1 MEEFQLQEEFLKKM
15 KQERFQRQRKRLLE
29 RGFKPP
35 QKTEEEEE
43 DNGQPKPQLTHF
55 ESLIKGDGEIEE
67 DPDDFEKAEHEKELM
82 RKLIDASKALVIDGN
97 WRLSNPDEVGTP
109 IDELLRD
116 SLRSPEIVIHLKCSE
131 DNTAKR
137 IIDEE
142 KIKIEFEKQ
151 MEKMLAEIA
160 KERKEARI
168 TREEELRDEIKDDEE
183 RDA

>member
-1 MEEFQLQEEFLKKM
+1 
-15 KQERFQRQRKRLLE
+15 
-29 RGFKPP
+29 
-35 QKTEEEEE
+35 
-43 DNGQPKPQLTHF
+43 
-55 ESLIKGDGEIEE
+55 
-67 DPDDFEKAEHEKELM
+67 M

-142 KIKIEFEKQ
+142 NIKVEFEKQ

-168 TREEELRDEIKDDEE
+168 AREEELRDEIKDDEE
-183 RDA
+183 RDAQQKEAYIEA